1 MRNSFL
7 TSFVAAVMGS
17 ALTFGA
23 IWLTQSKDQ
32 QTLQV
37 QYQNTTPVVGAV
49 YTLDES
55 GDAVPLD
62 FTAVAERV
70 TPAVVHITSSSMRD
84 NTPTASNPF
93 EEFFGPN
100 SQFESP
106 NRQRQQRPQ
115 VGTGSGVIIAQD
127 GYIVTNNHVIDK
139 ADDIE
144 VVLSDNR
151 SYKATVIGTDPS
163 TDLALLKI
171 EEKGLA
177 YIPFVDSDKVKV
189 GEWVMAVGNPF
200 NLNSTVTA
208 GIVSAKGRN
217 INILREQSAIE
228 SFIQTDAAINPG
240 NSGGALVNLN
250 GGLIGI
256 NTAIASPTGA
266 YAGYGFAVP
275 AKLVSKVIEDLMT
288 YGIVQRGYIGVM
300 IRPVDGSLVSEKGL
314 SVNQG
319 IYVDSVLATG
329 AAASAGIEEGDVI
342 LEVDGITVNTPSEL
356 QEKVGRRRP
365 GDEVNVKLNR
375 FGDEKSFDM
384 VLNNRDG
391 NTNVVKK
398 ISNSLLQS
406 LGASFREVG
415 KTTAAKLDIEGGAQL
430 ESLSRGKLSQYTDI
444 REGFIITHLDG
455 ERVDDVDDLLDQLE
469 DKKGNVMLEGI
480 YPNGMKRYYA
490 FGM

>member
-7 TSFVAAVMGS
+7 TSFVAAVLGS

-23 IWLTQSKDQ
+23 IWMTQSKDQ

-37 QYQNTTPVVGAV
+37 QYQNNTPAVGAV
-49 YTLDES
+49 YTLDED

-70 TPAVVHITSSSMRD
+70 TPAVVHITSSSTRQSA
-84 NTPTASNPF
+84 PTASNPF
-93 EEFFGPN
+93 EELFGPDF
-100 SQFESP
+100 QFED
-106 NRQRQQRPQ
+106 RQQKRRPQ
-115 VGTGSGVIIAQD
+115 VGTGSGVLISQD
-127 GYIVTNNHVIDK
+127 GYIVTNNHVIEK

-151 SYKATVIGTDPS
+151 SYKASVIGTDPS

-171 EEKGLA
+171 EETGLA
-177 YIPFVDSDKVKV
+177 FLPFVDSDKVKV

-300 IRPVDGSLVSEKGL
+300 IRPVDGNLVREKGL
-314 SVNQG
+314 EVNQG
-319 IYVDSVLATG
+319 VYVDSVLATG
-329 AAASAGIEEGDVI
+329 AAAGAGIKEGDVI
-342 LEVDGITVNTPSEL
+342 LEVDGLTVNTPSEL

-375 FGDEKSFDM
+375 FGEEKSFDM

-391 NTNVVKK
+391 NTQIVQKM
-398 ISNSLLQS
+398 SNSVLES

-415 KTTAAKLDIEGGAQL
+415 KNTAAKLDIEGGAQL

-444 REGFIITHLDG
+444 REGFIVTHLDG
-455 ERVDDVDDLLDQLE
+455 ERVDDVEDLLDKLE
-469 DKKGNVMLEGI
+469 DKEGNVMLEGI
-480 YPNGMKRYYA
+480 YPNGLKRFYA

>member
-7 TSFVAAVMGS
+7 TSFVAAVLGS

-23 IWLTQSKDQ
+23 IWMTQSKDQ

-37 QYQNTTPVVGAV
+37 QYQNNTPAVGAV
-49 YTLDES
+49 YTLDED

-70 TPAVVHITSSSMRD
+70 TPAVVHITSSSTSRSA
-84 NTPTASNPF
+84 PTASNPF

-100 SQFESP
+100 FQFEGP
-106 NRQRQQRPQ
+106 NRQQKRRPQ
-115 VGTGSGVIIAQD
+115 VGTGSGVLISQD
-127 GYIVTNNHVIDK
+127 GYIVTNNHVIEK

-151 SYKATVIGTDPS
+151 SYKASVVGTDPS

-171 EEKGLA
+171 EETGLA
-177 YIPFVDSDKVKV
+177 FLPFVDSDKVKV

-300 IRPVDGSLVSEKGL
+300 IRPVDGNLVREKGL
-314 SVNQG
+314 EVNQG
-319 IYVDSVLATG
+319 VYVDSVLATG

-342 LEVDGITVNTPSEL
+342 LEVDGLTVNTPSEL

-365 GDEVNVKLNR
+365 GDQVNVKLNR

-384 VLNNRDG
+384 ILNNRDG
-391 NTNVVKK
+391 NTQIVQKL
-398 ISNSLLQS
+398 SNTVLES

-415 KTTAAKLDIEGGAQL
+415 KNTATKLDIEGGAQL
-430 ESLSRGKLSQYTDI
+430 ETLSRGKLSQYTDI
-444 REGFIITHLDG
+444 REGFIVTHLDG
-455 ERVDDVDDLLDQLE
+455 ERVDDVEDLLDKLE
-469 DKKGNVMLEGI
+469 DKEGNVMLEGI
-480 YPNGMKRYYA
+480 YPNGLKRFYA

>member
-7 TSFVAAVMGS
+7 TSFVAAVLGS

-32 QTLQV
+32 QILQV
-37 QYQNTTPVVGAV
+37 QYQNNTPAVGAV

-70 TPAVVHITSSSMRD
+70 TPTVVHITSSSTGRSAA
-84 NTPTASNPF
+84 TANNPF

-100 SQFESP
+100 SQFE
-106 NRQRQQRPQ
+106 NRRSQPRPQ
-115 VGTGSGVIIAQD
+115 VGTGSGVIISQD

-139 ADDIE
+139 ADDIQ

-151 SYKATVIGTDPS
+151 NYKATVIGTDPS

-177 YIPFVDSDKVKV
+177 YLPFVDSDKVKV

-256 NTAIASPTGA
+256 NTAIASPTGT

-300 IRPVDGSLVSEKGL
+300 IRPVDGSLVNEKGL
-314 SVNQG
+314 AVNQG

-329 AAASAGIEEGDVI
+329 AAASAGIREGDVI

-375 FGDEKSFDM
+375 FGEEESFDM
-384 VLNNRDG
+384 ILNNRDG
-391 NTNVVKK
+391 NTNVVQKL
-398 ISNSLLQS
+398 SNSVLKS
-406 LGASFREVG
+406 LGASFREVD
-415 KTTAAKLDIEGGAQL
+415 KNTAAKLDIAGGVQL
-430 ESLSRGKLSQYTDI
+430 ESLSRGKLSQSTDI

-455 ERVDDVDDLLDQLE
+455 ERIDDVDDLLDQLE
-469 DKKGNVMLEGI
+469 DKKGNVMLEGM